1 MLRLD
6 REEFFR
12 EMLVQ
17 NLQELLG
24 KSNKAVIRAPE
35 FDDRHPDFCDMAL
48 SESNSQI
55 SFHISERQS
64 RLIDKIEYS
73 LEKLKNGEFG
83 ICEECGE
90 EISEQRLIARPVASL
105 CIECKRNQEKA
116 ERNRGF

>member
-1 MLRLD
+1 MPGTD
-6 REEFFR
+6 REEYFK
-12 EMLVQ
+12 ELLMQ

-24 KSNKAVIRAPE
+24 KSNKAVSRDPE
-35 FDDRHPDFCDMAL
+35 FDDRHSDFCDLAL
-48 SESNSQI
+48 CESNSQI

-73 LEKLKNGEFG
+73 LEKLRNGEFG

-90 EISEQRLIARPVASL
+90 EISEQRLMVRPVASL